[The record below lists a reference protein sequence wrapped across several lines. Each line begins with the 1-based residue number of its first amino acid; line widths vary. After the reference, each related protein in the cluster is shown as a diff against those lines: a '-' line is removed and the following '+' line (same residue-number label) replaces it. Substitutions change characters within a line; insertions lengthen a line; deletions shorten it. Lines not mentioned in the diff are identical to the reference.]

1 MKKIP
6 LCIPHLSGMEQR
18 YVQNAIDSNWI
29 APLGPDVD
37 AFEKEIKEYVG
48 SKGAIALSSGTA
60 AIHMALK
67 WVGVKEGDYVFCS
80 SLTFAGSCNPIL
92 YEKAIPVF
100 IDSEPNSW
108 NMSPQALN
116 KAFESYKKQG
126 IVPKAV
132 IVVNLYGQSADYD
145 KLRTICDNYN
155 VPIIEDAAESLG
167 ATYKG
172 KQTGRLGDLGI
183 FSFNGNK
190 IITTSGGGMIVSDD
204 LEAIEKIRFWST
216 QSREPFRHY
225 EHKEVGYNYRL
236 SNISAALGR
245 GQLTVLNERI
255 TRKKEIYNNYKNA
268 FKKLEEI
275 QMMPI
280 AEFSQPNYW
289 LSVMTIESKRNKN
302 VSDLVKVLDEKNIE
316 TRPVWKPMHLQPL
329 FHECDYFTHDTDVS
343 AELFQQGLCLP
354 SWTAMTNEEQEYVV
368 EVIKGYFG

>member
-29 APLGPDVD
+29 APLGPDVN

-67 WVGVKEGDYVFCS
+67 WVGVEEGDYVFCS

-116 KAFESYKKQG
+116 KAFESYKRRG

-145 KLRTICDNYN
+145 KLRAICDNYN

-172 KQTGRLGDLGI
+172 KQTGKLGDLGI

-245 GQLTVLNERI
+245 GQLTVLDERI
-255 TRKKEIYNNYKNA
+255 TRKKEIYNDYQNA
-268 FKKLEEI
+268 FNKLEEI

-280 AEFSQPNYW
+280 AEFGKPNYW
-289 LSVMTIESKRNKN
+289 LSVMTIESERNKN
-302 VSDLVKVLDEKNIE
+302 VSDLIKLLDENNIE

-329 FHECDYFTHDTDVS
+329 FQECDYFAHDTDVS
-343 AELFQQGLCLP
+343 AELFKKGLCLP
-354 SWTAMTNEEQEYVV
+354 SWTAMTNEEQEYVID
-368 EVIKGYFG
+368 VIIGYLR

>member
-29 APLGPDVD
+29 APLGPDVN
-37 AFEKEIKEYVG
+37 AFEKEMKEYVG

-67 WVGVKEGDYVFCS
+67 WVGIKEGDYVFCS

-172 KQTGRLGDLGI
+172 RQTGRLGDLGI

-245 GQLTVLNERI
+245 GQLTVLDERI
-255 TRKKEIYNNYKNA
+255 TRKKEIYNNYRDA
-268 FKKLEEI
+268 FEDIEAI

-280 AEFSQPNYW
+280 AEFGEPNYW
-289 LSVMTIESKRNKN
+289 LSVMTIGSERNKT
-302 VSDLVKVLDEKNIE
+302 VSDLIKLLDENNIE

-329 FHECDYFTHDTDVS
+329 FRESDYFAHDTDVS